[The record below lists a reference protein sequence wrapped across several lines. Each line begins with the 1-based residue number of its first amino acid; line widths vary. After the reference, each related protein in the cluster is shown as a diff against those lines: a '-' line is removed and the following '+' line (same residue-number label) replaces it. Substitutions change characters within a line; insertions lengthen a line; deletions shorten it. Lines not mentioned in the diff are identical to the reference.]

1 LANCRQCGTELPS
14 FSFGEASPYC
24 KTCRSQLPPV
34 PTRETV
40 DAFPAQAIAVSKQ
53 PVATYALL
61 AINIGIFLIMVAS
74 GVSWINPQTD
84 QVLRWGAD
92 YGPYTFNGQ
101 YWRIITSMFLHFGII
116 HIAANMWCLLSLGR
130 LAEKLLGSLSVI
142 GLYLLTGVGASLLS
156 LSWDPMR
163 VSAGASGAIFGIAGG
178 LITTLY
184 YGKHNLPK
192 ESVSRL
198 LGYVVRF
205 SFLNLVFGLRGHVDN
220 MAHLGGLV
228 SGLLIGLFL
237 ARTFSSSAE
246 ERGSQRRTILI
257 VSALVLFVL
266 YFPVARAKQ
275 FAVEFRQGQIA
286 LDQKNY
292 RAAIEHMQKYTSE
305 RPDDSYG
312 HAILGASF
320 QGAGRRDEAVREYER
335 GLAIDP
341 DYRYIQIN
349 LAELYVYQG
358 KPEKAIPLF
367 KQNIQEISDDAEAM
381 YDYGNALTQTGDL
394 AGAEN
399 VVRKSIA
406 LDGKSIDA
414 HKLLVIV
421 LQGEGK
427 IQEAG
432 KEQRIVGLLQA
443 SDPGAST
450 DTKTH

>member
-1 LANCRQCGTELPS
+1 
-14 FSFGEASPYC
+14 
-24 KTCRSQLPPV
+24 
-34 PTRETV
+34 
-40 DAFPAQAIAVSKQ
+40 
-53 PVATYALL
+53 
-61 AINIGIFLIMVAS
+61 
-74 GVSWINPQTD
+74 
-84 QVLRWGAD
+84 
-92 YGPYTFNGQ
+92 
-101 YWRIITSMFLHFGII
+101 
-116 HIAANMWCLLSLGR
+116 
-130 LAEKLLGSLSVI
+130 
-142 GLYLLTGVGASLLS
+142 
-156 LSWDPMR
+156 
-163 VSAGASGAIFGIAGG
+163 
-178 LITTLY
+178 
-184 YGKHNLPK
+184 
-192 ESVSRL
+192 
-198 LGYVVRF
+198 
-205 SFLNLVFGLRGHVDN
+205 
-220 MAHLGGLV
+220 
-228 SGLLIGLFL
+228 
-237 ARTFSSSAE
+237 
-246 ERGSQRRTILI
+246 
-257 VSALVLFVL
+257 
-266 YFPVARAKQ
+266 
-275 FAVEFRQGQIA
+275 
-286 LDQKNY
+286 
-292 RAAIEHMQKYTSE
+292 MQKYTSE

-320 QGAGRRDEAVREYER
+320 QGAGRRDEAVREFER

-358 KPEKAIPLF
+358 KPEKAIPFF